1 MKQISWRWVGLL
13 LVVLL
18 ALVSAAY
25 AQGDDLDLIPGSS
38 SVDNGGGTLSSGN
51 LTLTGAIGQ
60 PDAGFP
66 LRNGEFVLVGGTFA
80 SGSPEADPAMSKEAN
95 TLTPS
100 QGQDVVYTVIVM
112 NNGPND
118 ATSVMVSDTLPGDV
132 TYVSDDDGGGGRPY
146 DESIGVWTVGDLDAQ
161 ASATLRITVIV
172 SDVAY
177 GARITNTAVISES
190 EPSDLDP
197 DNNRAEVV
205 ITVAPP
211 TPVGGHTELASAW
224 AWLWPRMACLIA
236 TVGVGTVTVATALR
250 KRRKQRDTN

>member
-25 AQGDDLDLIPGSS
+25 AQGDDLDLIPGRS
-38 SVDNGGGTLSSGN
+38 SVDNGGGTLSGGN

-80 SGSPEADPAMSKEAN
+80 SGSPGADPVMSKEAS

-100 QGQDVVYTVIVM
+100 QGQDVVYTVIVT

-118 ATSVMVSDTLPGDV
+118 ATNVVVSDTLPGDV
-132 TYVSDDDGGGGRPY
+132 AYVSDDDGGGGMPY
-146 DESIGVWTVGDLDAQ
+146 DETTGVWTVGDLDAY

-172 SDVAY
+172 SDVAD
-177 GARITNTAVISES
+177 GTHITNTAVISES
-190 EPSDLDP
+190 EPSDLNLE
-197 DNNRAEVV
+197 NNQAEIV
-205 ITVAPP
+205 ITVTPP
-211 TPVGGHTELASAW
+211 TPVGGHTELTSTW
-224 AWLWPRMACLIA
+224 TSLWPRMAFLVV
-236 TVGVGTVTVATALR
+236 TVGVGAVTIVTALR
-250 KRRKQRDTN
+250 KRRKRRAS